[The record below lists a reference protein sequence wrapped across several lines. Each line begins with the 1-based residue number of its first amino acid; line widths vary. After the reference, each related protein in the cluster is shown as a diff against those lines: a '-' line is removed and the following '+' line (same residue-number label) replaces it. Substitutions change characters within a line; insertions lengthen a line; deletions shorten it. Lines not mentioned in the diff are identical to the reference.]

1 MARIEHLNHHPDDSK
16 RGLYLLDCDA
26 FADIGAAVS
35 QLPGK
40 HFVTLL
46 VADFSNVNQDD
57 MVELARQLIAA
68 GSRYFCVWGRNCEM
82 AHLAF
87 DLACCEFE
95 ADNQPVILTTDHSTE
110 SIEET
115 IWFTIFCAYPAIPYE
130 KDWYATVAVCV
141 NDQTASQAV
150 RKAFSAP
157 ATFSENIDPSG
168 DEAT

>member
-1 MARIEHLNHHPDDSK
+1 MARIEHLNHHPEHSN

-26 FADIGAAVS
+26 LTDIVPAVS

-57 MVELARQLIAA
+57 MVALASQLIAA

-87 DLACCEFE
+87 DFACCEFE
-95 ADNQPVILTTDHSTE
+95 AENEPVILTTDHSTE
-110 SIEET
+110 SIEEA

-130 KDWYATVAVCV
+130 KDWYATLAVCV
-141 NDQTASQAV
+141 NDHTASQAV

-157 ATFSENIDPSG
+157 AAFSESIDPSV
-168 DEAT
+168 DEAP